1 MFWFLF
7 RLLFAGFLLLYSLII
22 SRFEYKNRLLIGYGQ
37 WFSPLKMFDDDGA
50 RIGLNDDTA
59 QSFLLAPPPPF
70 SFFPFL
76 LNELNDGSYIAALEI
91 TVLPLVLCWWKNHWP
106 KIEWNRKDGQT
117 EMGHH
122 TPGQKSKTKRQIINK
137 KKSSGS
143 FHTHAVY
150 NNTV

>member
-59 QSFLLAPPPPF
+59 QSFLLAPPPLF
-70 SFFPFL
+70 IFPLFVKWIECWFL
-76 LNELNDGSYIAALEI
+76 YSSTWDYGV
-91 TVLPLVLCWWKNHWP
+91 TVGFMLM
-106 KIEWNRKDGQT
+106 E
-117 EMGHH
+117 
-122 TPGQKSKTKRQIINK
+122 KSLAEDRVK
-137 KKSSGS
+137 
-143 FHTHAVY
+143 
-150 NNTV
+150 